1 MRIDGRSQVSLSF
14 AAPFDESLGR
24 CCFWRGLCGF
34 SDGSYRCAESLCSE
48 TPAAGERV
56 PTPEPIE
63 HISAVSRLAGVDWL
77 VLLGYGAL
85 LVVTG
90 WLVSRRKHDSTED
103 YFLGGR
109 NVPAWAVAISVLA
122 TSLSAATF
130 IGGPEQ
136 SYRGSLTY
144 LSANIG
150 AIIAV
155 LVVAAFFIPVFY
167 RYNVSTVYE
176 LLERRF
182 GPRARLCSSVMYMLG
197 RVLASGSRVYIAAI
211 PASLIVFGD
220 IEARHVLA
228 AVLLF
233 MIAGIG
239 YTFVGGV
246 ASVIWTDVIQTVV
259 FVGAAVIAAAVL
271 LDRIPIGAGEL
282 VDVLRTPG
290 DGAPS
295 KLALLDVS
303 VNPSS
308 SYTVWTAL
316 TGFVLFNI
324 AAYGT
329 DHDLAQRTLTCKS
342 ALKGSRSVIG
352 AILVGLPV
360 TFVFMLIGLL
370 LFVFYNRPDVMG
382 AAGPH
387 AGVDDTREVFLNFIL
402 NELPAGLPGLMM
414 AGLFAAGLST
424 INSSLNAMASAFTND
439 VYKHV
444 VRGRADSHYLLIGRA
459 AVIGWGVVLTVFAG
473 LCMYWHQST
482 NQSLIDFALSVM
494 TYAYPGLLAV
504 FLVAIFTRLGNSV
517 SAIAALVVGTA
528 MAIYLTPGMFE
539 SLKPAFLVEMKPAY
553 PWRLLASTAVALVVC
568 ISGPAGMAADGL
580 ASNDEAR

>member
-1 MRIDGRSQVSLSF
+1 MS
-14 AAPFDESLGR
+14 
-24 CCFWRGLCGF
+24 
-34 SDGSYRCAESLCSE
+34 
-48 TPAAGERV
+48 
-56 PTPEPIE
+56 TPESIQ
-63 HISAVSRLAGVDWL
+63 HVSAMSRLAGVDWL
-77 VLLGYGAL
+77 VLLGYGLL

-90 WLVSRRKHDSTED
+90 WLVSRRKHDSTND

-136 SYRGSLTY
+136 SYRGNLTY

-155 LVVAAFFIPVFY
+155 LIVAAFFIPVFY

-182 GPRARLCSSVMYMLG
+182 GPRARMASSIMYMLG

-220 IEARHVLA
+220 IESGHVLL
-228 AVLLF
+228 AVTLF

-259 FVGAAVIAAAVL
+259 FVGAALIAAAVL
-271 LDRIPIGAGEL
+271 LHRIPIGAGEL
-282 VDVLRTPG
+282 VDVLRTPAP
-290 DGAPS
+290 GAAS
-295 KLALLDVS
+295 KLALLDTS
-303 VNPSS
+303 LDPSAK
-308 SYTVWTAL
+308 YTLWTAL

-342 ALKGSRSVIG
+342 AIKGSRSVIG

-360 TFVFMLIGLL
+360 TFLFMLIGLL
-370 LFVFYNRPDVMG
+370 LFVFYSRADVMG
-382 AAGPH
+382 SAGPH
-387 AGVDDTREVFLNFIL
+387 AGVDDTREVFLSFIL

-424 INSSLNAMASAFTND
+424 INSSLNAMASAFTHD
-439 VYKHV
+439 VYKHLAP
-444 VRGRADSHYLLIGRA
+444 GRDDRHYLLIGRA
-459 AVIGWGVVLTVFAG
+459 AVIGWGVVLTLFAG

-482 NQSLIDFALSVM
+482 EQSLIDFALAVM

-504 FLVAIFTRLGNSV
+504 FLTAIFTRQGNGAT
-517 SAIAALVVGTA
+517 AIAALALGTA
-528 MAIYLTPGMFE
+528 VAVYLTPGWFDE
-539 SLKPAFLVEMKPAY
+539 LKPAYLVEMKPAY
-553 PWRLLASTAVALVVC
+553 PWRLVFSTYLAMMVCVSGRPGLVV
-568 ISGPAGMAADGL
+568 GEAKAP
-580 ASNDEAR
+580 NDEAA

>member
-1 MRIDGRSQVSLSF
+1 MS
-14 AAPFDESLGR
+14 
-24 CCFWRGLCGF
+24 
-34 SDGSYRCAESLCSE
+34 
-48 TPAAGERV
+48 
-56 PTPEPIE
+56 TPESIQ
-63 HISAVSRLAGVDWL
+63 HVSMVSRLALVDWL
-77 VLLGYGAL
+77 VLLGYGVL

-90 WLVSRRKHDSTED
+90 WLVARRKHDSTND

-136 SYRGSLTY
+136 SYTSNLTY

-150 AIIAV
+150 SCIAV
-155 LVVAAFFIPVFY
+155 LVVARFFIPVFY

-182 GPRARLCSSVMYMLG
+182 GPNARLCSSVMYMFG

-211 PASLIVFGD
+211 PASLIGFGD
-220 IEARHVLA
+220 IESGHVLL
-228 AVLLF
+228 AVMLF
-233 MIAGIG
+233 MIAGMA

-259 FVGAAVIAAAVL
+259 FVGAALIAAAFL
-271 LDRIPIGAGEL
+271 LHRIPIGAGEL
-282 VDVLRTPG
+282 VNVLQHP
-290 DGAPS
+290 APS
-295 KLALLDVS
+295 AASKLTVLDLS
-303 VNPSS
+303 TNPSVK
-308 SYTVWTAL
+308 YTLWTAL

-342 ALKGSRSVIG
+342 AIKGSRSVIG

-360 TFVFMLIGLL
+360 TFLFMLIGLL
-370 LFVFYNRPDVMG
+370 LFVFYSRADVMG
-382 AAGPH
+382 TAGPH
-387 AGVDDTREVFLNFIL
+387 AGVDDTREVFLSFIL

-424 INSSLNAMASAFTND
+424 INSSLNAMASAFTHD
-439 VYKHV
+439 VYKHFAP
-444 VRGRADSHYLLIGRA
+444 GRDDRHYLIVGRA
-459 AVIGWGVVLTVFAG
+459 AVIGWGVVLTLFAG

-482 NQSLIDFALSVM
+482 DQSLIDFALTVM

-504 FLVAIFTRLGNSV
+504 FLTAIFTKQGNSV
-517 SAIAALVVGTA
+517 SAIAALVSGTA
-528 MAIYLTPGMFE
+528 VAIYLTPGWFDGV
-539 SLKPAFLVEMKPAY
+539 KPTYLIEMKPAY
-553 PWRLLASTAVALVVC
+553 PWRLLYSTTLAMVVCVAGRPGAVA
-568 ISGPAGMAADGL
+568 GD
-580 ASNDEAR
+580 ASNDEAA